1 MAGRI
6 GIFHEKHLFGKSV
19 ERIAEAPA
27 AIVGGIPKQCGNLL
41 LGVTKGVR
49 GKVHVVDGREVT
61 GCQLI
66 CFVAEKP
73 CEAFASDHRAGI
85 TYIEGQ
91 PKGLD
96 LVRGE
101 WQGRAEVSAEATHIV
116 DRYFPNT
123 EETEDMVDAE
133 AVEVFAELTESRLPP
148 CEIVALHHLP
158 VVGREAP
165 VLPHGGEVVG
175 WSACLLLRVEIRR
188 VGPRVHAGPVDTDR

>member
-1 MAGRI
+1 MARRV
-6 GIFHEKHLFGKSV
+6 GIFHEEHFLGETV
-19 ERIAEAPA
+19 EGIAQTDV
-27 AIVGGIPKQCGNLL
+27 VGVLKQCGDLL

-49 GKVHVVDGREVT
+49 SQIRVIDRSKKT
-61 GCQLI
+61 CQHFVRLI
-66 CFVAEKP
+66 TEYFG
-73 CEAFASDHRAGI
+73 EAFTSDHRAGI

-101 WQGRAEVSAEATHIV
+101 WKSRTKVSTKATHIV

-133 AVEVFAELTESRLPP
+133 TVEVFAELTESSLPP
-148 CEIVALHHLP
+148 CETVALHHLP

-165 VLPHGGEVVG
+165 ILPHGGKVVG
-175 WSACLLLRVEIRR
+175 RSACLLLRVEIRR
-188 VGPRVHAGPVDTDR
+188 VGPRVDAGPVDTDG